1 MTTPK
6 RALTYTVTRHYAPD
20 LARQA
25 QALLRLL
32 APTGPQTTLASGAPS
47 PEANTTNDAAERNQA
62 TAIATTSPRRK
73 RRHHGAL

>member
-6 RALTYTVTRHYAPD
+6 RALAYTVRRHYAPD

-32 APTGPQTTLASGAPS
+32 APTSPQTTLASGAPS
-47 PEANTTNDAAERNQA
+47 PEANTTTNATEQNQA
-62 TAIATTSPRRK
+62 TAIATTSPRGK
-73 RRHHGAL
+73 REHHSA